1 VSDFLVNPRR
11 APRAPSRCRANVQI
25 PGATWATETEDI
37 GPHGC
42 QLVVPK
48 PLPRGLAIQVA
59 VTSPLVA
66 APLQAAGKIAW
77 VSSQPPWR
85 LGVAFA
91 EAARAG
97 ASRWFD
103 SLVAASP
110 GLGNLRRVPD
120 RLPLDAMVFLGPPPR
135 FMVDFTD
142 DEIEVLRHVAGGIT
156 LAALR
161 DRLRATWG
169 ASLRSF
175 FGLMARGLVT
185 VSRGAAAHP
194 EAWKKLMAEYQ
205 ATFVVEQAS
214 APPRPTSPPRREGSA
229 RAEQAALRAVEIGRV
244 PEREAPT
251 AATPP
256 PLPPPPPRA
265 DAAVASPTQEAAPSG
280 SATAGT
286 GWRGA
291 GRARGREAQEALDLG
306 RQELGA
312 ARVSSALAH
321 LRRALTLAPGDPEI
335 AAELGKA
342 MRGGA

>member
-1 VSDFLVNPRR
+1 MSDFLVNPRR
-11 APRAPSRCRANVQI
+11 APRAPSRCRATVQI

-42 QLVVPK
+42 QLVAPK
-48 PLPRGLAIQVA
+48 PLPRGLAVQLA
-59 VTSPLVA
+59 VTSGLVP

-91 EAARAG
+91 EAARPA
-97 ASRWFD
+97 ASRWFEQ
-103 SLVAASP
+103 LVAASP

-135 FMVDFTD
+135 FMVDFTG

-156 LAALR
+156 VAALH

-169 ASLRSF
+169 ASLRAF
-175 FGLMARGLVT
+175 FGLMARSAIT

-214 APPRPTSPPRREGSA
+214 APPRLDAAPRLEGSA
-229 RAEQAALRAVEIGRV
+229 RAEQAAMRAVESGRA
-244 PEREAPT
+244 PERDTPL

-256 PLPPPPPRA
+256 PEPAPPPVPPPPEVP
-265 DAAVASPTQEAAPSG
+265 PPG

-291 GRARGREAQEALDLG
+291 TRTRGREAQEALDLG

-312 ARVSSALAH
+312 GRVSSALAH

-342 MRGGA
+342 MRGEA